1 MTLTLDNVA
10 SVYSG
15 KAGRCCCGCSGKHTY
30 ASALRAE
37 ASKSRGYE
45 VRDEEINDRT
55 VRMIFNKVMKAYYK
69 DVTKISETCYSYET
83 DTRLYVVYLKGH

>member
-10 SVYSG
+10 SAYSG
-15 KAGRCCCGCSGKHTY
+15 KVGRCCCGCSGKHTY

-45 VRDEEINDRT
+45 VRDEEVNDRT
-55 VRMIFNKVMKAYYK
+55 VKIIFNKVMKNGFK
-69 DVTKISETCYSYET
+69 KITDTYYSYET

>member
-55 VRMIFNKVMKAYYK
+55 VKIIFNKLMKNEFE
-69 DVTKISETCYSYET
+69 KISDTCYSYET
-83 DTRLYVVYLKGH
+83 GSRLYVVYLKGH

>member
-15 KAGRCCCGCSGKHTY
+15 KRGMCCCGCAGKHTY
-30 ASALRAE
+30 ASALRDE
-37 ASKSRGYE
+37 ASKSRGYV
-45 VRDEEINDRT
+45 VRDEEVNDRT
-55 VRMIFNKVMKAYYK
+55 VKMIFNKVMKAYYK
-69 DVTKISETCYSYET
+69 DVTKISDTCYSYET

>member
-45 VRDEEINDRT
+45 VRDEEVNDRT
-55 VRMIFNKVMKAYYK
+55 VKIIFNKLMKNEFE
-69 DVTKISETCYSYET
+69 KISDTCYSYET
-83 DTRLYVVYLKGH
+83 GSRLYVVYLKGH